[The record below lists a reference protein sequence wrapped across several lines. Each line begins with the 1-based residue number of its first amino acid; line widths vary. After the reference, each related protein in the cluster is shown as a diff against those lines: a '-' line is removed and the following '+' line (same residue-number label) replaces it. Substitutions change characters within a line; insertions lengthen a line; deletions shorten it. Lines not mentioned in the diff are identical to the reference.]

1 MKADERHQLKQNEL
15 AEALGQ
21 LRDWNSPTTR
31 YTLLVLALVAIA
43 FGAWRVWAYHQ
54 RHTLEQGWQRLGSIE
69 MALAGKDEAAV
80 AGAVSDLRA
89 LLQETTDPGLVG
101 YARLRLARERIQEA
115 FSKPDER
122 QAAFGEAVQ
131 LLEQIV
137 RGPNTPASLEA
148 AASFAL
154 GSTYEC
160 LATVEPAS
168 RPSELDKAAE
178 LYQRI
183 TQEPRFKGT
192 PYPTLAAD
200 RLKTMAALKMAIGF
214 TAGPAP
220 GGASQPEALPMQG
233 MQKLTPAE
241 IQAIMNRQQPGTPA
255 PGPVGPPAPPPTE
268 PPGQPSP
275 PPGNPPAEE
284 PKPAAPPQGAGPSP

>member
-31 YTLLVLALVAIA
+31 YTILVLALVAIA
-43 FGAWRVWAYHQ
+43 FGAWRAWAYHQ
-54 RHTLEQGWQRLGSIE
+54 RHALEQGWQRLGNIE
-69 MALAGKDEAAV
+69 MALAGKDQAAA

-89 LLQETTDPGLVG
+89 LIQETSDPGLQG
-101 YARLRLARERIQEA
+101 YARLRLARERVQEA
-115 FSKPDER
+115 FSKPEER

-131 LLEQIV
+131 ILEQII

-154 GSTYEC
+154 GSTHEC

-168 RPSELDKAAE
+168 RQSSLDKAAE

-192 PYPTLAAD
+192 PYPALAAD
-200 RLKTMAALKMAIGF
+200 RLKTMASLKTAIAL
-214 TAGPAP
+214 TPGPAP
-220 GGASQPEALPMQG
+220 GAASQPGALPLEG
-233 MQKLTPAE
+233 MQKLTPE
-241 IQAIMNRQQPGTPA
+241 QIQAMLSRAA
-255 PGPVGPPAPPPTE
+255 PGPAGPPVPPPAPAE

-284 PKPAAPPQGAGPSP
+284 PKPEAPPQGSGQSP